1 VRNGFKSSVL
11 DYFSQMDLRI
21 FLYLVVSP
29 NFILILF
36 KIVNTNLKLLGNF
49 KTNPIQVP
57 KNVKSEKD
65 AFSKSKFYQGLSIG
79 TP

>member
-11 DYFSQMDLRI
+11 DYFSQMDLRF
-21 FLYLVVSP
+21 FLFLVVSP

-49 KTNPIQVP
+49 KTKPIQVP

-65 AFSKSKFYQGLSIG
+65 VFSKSKFCQGLPVGI
-79 TP
+79 P

>member
-11 DYFSQMDLRI
+11 DYFSQMDLRF
-21 FLYLVVSP
+21 FLFLVVSP

-49 KTNPIQVP
+49 KTKPIQVP
-57 KNVKSEKD
+57 KNVNPKKMSFQKVSS
-65 AFSKSKFYQGLSIG
+65 AKVF
-79 TP
+79 P

>member
-21 FLYLVVSP
+21 FLFLVVSP

-65 AFSKSKFYQGLSIG
+65 AFSKSKFYQGLSVGI
-79 TP
+79 P